1 MAVKSRPTAPRLAA
15 IMPEDQA
22 GGANKTVADFVVEQ
36 IRAGVDPATA
46 AGTVGVTP
54 GEFTAWMRE
63 GILVRSRLDSG
74 SVWET
79 DFTTEQQDCCVFSD
93 AVVRAVS
100 THLSRLQIISE
111 QIARG
116 GVERRITRTKTVNGA
131 VTEVHETLEKSLP
144 DGDMIKWKLEKLAP
158 AVYGPKATLNVNV
171 ADMTDTDAVADVV
184 ARRMGEIAAGLRA
197 RAIEAAARDTPPGP

>member
-1 MAVKSRPTAPRLAA
+1 MAVKTRPTAPRLAA
-15 IMPEDQA
+15 IMPDDLA
-22 GGANKTVADFVVEQ
+22 GGASKTVAEFIVDQ

-54 GEFTAWMRE
+54 TEFMAWMRE
-63 GILVRSRLDSG
+63 GSLVRSRLETGAD
-74 SVWET
+74 WTT
-79 DFTTEQQDCCVFSD
+79 DFTAEQQDCAAFSD

-116 GVERRITRTKTVNGA
+116 GVEKRITRTKTVNGL
-131 VTEVHETLEKSLP
+131 VTELHETVERTLP

-158 AVYGPKATLNVNV
+158 AVYGAKATLNVNV

-184 ARRMGEIAAGLRA
+184 ARRMSEIAAGLKA
-197 RAIEAAARDTPPGP
+197 RAIEATAGG